1 MKELTFNGDR
11 MVFGPSEKGKSYS
24 DIDIRTNRNDKMID
38 ALMGEDANGVFLF
51 YLYKNK
57 DSVGKKFLMP
67 PGLSDENTE
76 KFKDEFLELFEK
88 YASLANK

>member
-1 MKELTFNGDR
+1 
-11 MVFGPSEKGKSYS
+11 
-24 DIDIRTNRNDKMID
+24 
-38 ALMGEDANGVFLF
+38 
-51 YLYKNK
+51 
-57 DSVGKKFLMP
+57 VGKKFLMP